1 MEWRTLINQVEEGLN
16 KACKGGLRFAKDKSM
31 ELKAKE
37 GKRKKKKKAKEKKR
51 MMINH
56 QGENLEQKSS
66 KGRIIENAQQVKKG
80 DKTKINHSNWN
91 WRGILNWPWRNGEI
105 QKLSSRL
112 ARISNLSKDILNR
125 WNSVPKCFSIS

>member
-16 KACKGGLRFAKDKSM
+16 KAWKGDLRFAKDKSM
-31 ELKAKE
+31 ELKAKVRE
-37 GKRKKKKKAKEKKR
+37 MKKKNKIKKRRGWWSITKEK
-51 MMINH
+51 IW
-56 QGENLEQKSS
+56 S
-66 KGRIIENAQQVKKG
+66 KNQAEEEIIENTQQVKKG
-80 DKTKINHSNWN
+80 DIPKINHLNWN

>member
-16 KACKGGLRFAKDKSM
+16 KAWKGGLRFAKDKSM

-37 GKRKKKKKAKEKKR
+37 GKWKKKKKAKEKKR

-66 KGRIIENAQQVKKG
+66 RGRN
-80 DKTKINHSNWN
+80 
-91 WRGILNWPWRNGEI
+91 
-105 QKLSSRL
+105 
-112 ARISNLSKDILNR
+112 NR
-125 WNSVPKCFSIS
+125 EYTTS

>member
-1 MEWRTLINQVEEGLN
+1 
-16 KACKGGLRFAKDKSM
+16 M
-31 ELKAKE
+31 ELKEKE

-80 DKTKINHSNWN
+80 DKTKINHSN
-91 WRGILNWPWRNGEI
+91 
-105 QKLSSRL
+105 
-112 ARISNLSKDILNR
+112 
-125 WNSVPKCFSIS
+125 